1 MRKDSYHKWL
11 GHRNHIFEH
20 HLEQTYRLK
29 QPVSA
34 QLRNAVY
41 HNQHG
46 QTTVTNISIV
56 PRFTPALEL
65 DGVIV
70 TMTQIK
76 RHATLSILEGRFRNN
91 IKRIPWP
98 EQKSMPHRYM
108 YDRKEGPAEPLE
120 CNTGVQRSYLER
132 NYDIMHIAELALLR
146 ISQDQV
152 ATIQRSLPLVVT
164 TFCGT

>member
-65 DGVIV
+65 DGVVV

-76 RHATLSILEGRFRNN
+76 SMQHFPFSKGDLGTTLSASRGRSKNQCRIDTCTIARKAQQSRWNAILVSSEV
-91 IKRIPWP
+91 IWS
-98 EQKSMPHRYM
+98 QKP
-108 YDRKEGPAEPLE
+108 
-120 CNTGVQRSYLER
+120 
-132 NYDIMHIAELALLR
+132 
-146 ISQDQV
+146 
-152 ATIQRSLPLVVT
+152 
-164 TFCGT
+164 